1 MYTTDLSSIT
11 TRGFTAIGICAAWIG
26 LVFIGGRIPVL
37 GGDFNIMFYNIIKKI
52 FKMIV
57 ALSFVVMG
65 LGLANMVIYSSNMA
79 VVHQTEPIG
88 LRHSF
93 MQALVM
99 TLGEYNLSD
108 MELDKLGYEMKNFAI
123 LILLCLIVFGTLII
137 INLFV
142 AVLVS
147 DVKALREEGFHQVL
161 SI

>member
-1 MYTTDLSSIT
+1 
-11 TRGFTAIGICAAWIG
+11 
-26 LVFIGGRIPVL
+26 
-37 GGDFNIMFYNIIKKI
+37 
-52 FKMIV
+52 MIV

-65 LGLANMVIYSSNMA
+65 LGLANMAIYSSNMA
-79 VVHQTEPIG
+79 IVHQTEPIG

>member
-1 MYTTDLSSIT
+1 MYTTDLSSII

-52 FKMIV
+52 VKFLV
-57 ALSFVVMG
+57 ALTLLVTGF
-65 LGLANMVIYSSNMA
+65 GLANMVIYSSNMA

>member
-1 MYTTDLSSIT
+1 MYTTDQSSIH

-26 LVFIGGRIPVL
+26 LVFIGGRIPLL
-37 GGDFNIMFYNIIKKI
+37 GGDFNIMFFNIIKKI
-52 FKMIV
+52 LKFLV
-57 ALSFVVMG
+57 ALTLLVTGF
-65 LGLANMVIYSSNMA
+65 GLANMAI
-79 VVHQTEPIG
+79 VHHIEQIG
-88 LRHSF
+88 LRHSI

>member
-1 MYTTDLSSIT
+1 MYTTDLSSII

-37 GGDFNIMFYNIIKKI
+37 GGDFNIMFYNTIKKI
-52 FKMIV
+52 FKMV
-57 ALSFVVMG
+57 FALGFVVMG
-65 LGLANMVIYSSNMA
+65 LGLANMAIYSSNMA
-79 VVHQTEPIG
+79 IVHQTEPIG